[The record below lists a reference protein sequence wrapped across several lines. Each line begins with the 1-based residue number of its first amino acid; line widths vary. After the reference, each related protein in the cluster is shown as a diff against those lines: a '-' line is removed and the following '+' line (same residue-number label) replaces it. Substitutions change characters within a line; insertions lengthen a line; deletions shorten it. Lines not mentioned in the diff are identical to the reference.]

1 MPEEEGPRGA
11 EHGQDGDGG
20 FDRRRGNERNGDRLD
35 GASGGRSVPW
45 AHEGDSSGARGAQG
59 LKRSLDERGLGDARR
74 GLDREPQRPRRLE
87 APRAAI
93 PVDAVIVEVR
103 PQYVHRS
110 EILLG
115 GGGVVIPRSFASYF
129 A

>member
-11 EHGQDGDGG
+11 EQGQDGDGG
-20 FDRRRGNERNGDRLD
+20 FDRRRGGERNGDHLD
-35 GASGGRSVPW
+35 GACGGRSVPW
-45 AHEGDSSGARGAQG
+45 TQEGDSSGARGAQG

-74 GLDREPQRPRRLE
+74 ELGREPQRPCRLE

-103 PQYVHRS
+103 P
-110 EILLG
+110 
-115 GGGVVIPRSFASYF
+115 
-129 A
+129 